1 MAAEAGDAPQ
11 RVLHGRLLGQRS
23 MADVSER
30 RQLPRGQH
38 RIGGAARVCA
48 RQCTKSRELDGDR
61 QREREHGGQGVQRF
75 EPALVHDAA
84 GLERLVELLKTVDD
98 FDFTYQSTVKLSL
111 LGSALSPD
119 FVTDGRSLILHGKPG
134 RGKTHVAIA
143 IGYRAI
149 QNGLRH
155 ALRHR
160 SRAHRGPL
168 CRVPR
173 GSARRRAH
181 ALRRT
186 SRLVCD
192 EVGYLTYG
200 PDAANVLYH
209 VVTKRHLAT
218 SAMVFTSNKHPDDW
232 GTVLHDDDLA
242 ATIVDRVL
250 ERGRLLR
257 LDGPSIRTKH
267 LGRDALVLDE
277 G

>member
-48 RQCTKSRELDGDR
+48 RQCTTSQELDGDR

-149 QNGLRH
+149 QNG
-155 ALRHR
+155 
-160 SRAHRGPL
+160 RAPRRPRRIRRG
-168 CRVPR
+168 
-173 GSARRRAH
+173 
-181 ALRRT
+181 
-186 SRLVCD
+186 
-192 EVGYLTYG
+192 
-200 PDAANVLYH
+200 
-209 VVTKRHLAT
+209 
-218 SAMVFTSNKHPDDW
+218 
-232 GTVLHDDDLA
+232 
-242 ATIVDRVL
+242 
-250 ERGRLLR
+250 
-257 LDGPSIRTKH
+257 
-267 LGRDALVLDE
+267 
-277 G
+277 